1 MNKSQASPKFRPGLV
16 TIVIPAKDE
25 EAAIGPTLRSLP
37 RATLRAMGFEV
48 EVVILDGQSRDRT
61 RDIIYEHGDAT
72 VVFDRERGKGRAFIN
87 GRPHFRGDYVV
98 MLDADG
104 TYAPDAIPRVL
115 GLLAWGDADVVM
127 GDRTPLKGAMTGS
140 HKIGNALLSAMA
152 KILYTKHCPDL
163 CTGLWGFTGEALAGM
178 PLRSHR
184 FELEAELFALA
195 ARQRL
200 RISHVPVDY
209 LPRTGA
215 AKLSTSDAL
224 RIGWWLMRSRV
235 VDLKYGP
242 AEPESKLVRQV
253 VTTPE
258 ASG

>member
-1 MNKSQASPKFRPGLV
+1 M
-16 TIVIPAKDE
+16 IPAKDE

-37 RATLRAMGFEV
+37 RATLRAMGFDV

-61 RDIIYEHGDAT
+61 RDVVYEHGDAT

-87 GRPHFRGDYVV
+87 GRPHFRGDYIV

-115 GLLAWGDADVVM
+115 GLLAWGEADVVM
-127 GDRTPLKGAMTGS
+127 GDRTPLEGSMSGS
-140 HKIGNALLSAMA
+140 HKIGNAILSAMA
-152 KILYTKHCPDL
+152 KVLYAKHCPDL
-163 CTGLWGFTGEALAGM
+163 CTGLWGFTGEALAAM

-195 ARQRL
+195 ARQGL
-200 RISHVPVDY
+200 RIAHTPVDY
-209 LPRTGA
+209 LPRTGS

-235 VDLKYGP
+235 VGLTYG
-242 AEPESKLVRQV
+242 ATEPESKLLRHAMPI
-253 VTTPE
+253 PE
-258 ASG
+258 AGF